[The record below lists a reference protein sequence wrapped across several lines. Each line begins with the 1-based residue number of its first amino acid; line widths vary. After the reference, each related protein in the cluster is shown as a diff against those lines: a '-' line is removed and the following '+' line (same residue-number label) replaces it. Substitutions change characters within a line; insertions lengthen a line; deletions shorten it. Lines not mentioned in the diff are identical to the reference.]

1 MKFLKSLR
9 KGTVDIRK
17 ATVLALCALLGFAG
31 LATAQTVYYGWNPV
45 TGLEAFHGT
54 EVSGGALPVLS
65 TTTTACGTT
74 ATVAASMAGGA
85 SQFKL
90 VANAATCVLK
100 FVFPSAAP
108 NGWSCTAT
116 DQTTSTGAF
125 RQTANDTTSC
135 TLTAGGAT
143 TAADVVL
150 VNVVGF

>member
-1 MKFLKSLR
+1 MKFLKDLFSR
-9 KGTVDIRK
+9 SKY
-17 ATVLALCALLGFAG
+17 AVLAAFLGLAG
-31 LATAQTVYYGWNPV
+31 VATAQTYYGWNPS
-45 TGLEAFHGT
+45 TGLEVMHG
-54 EVSGGALPVLS
+54 VDVAGGTLPVLS
-65 TTTTACGTT
+65 TTTTSCGTT

-90 VANAATCVLK
+90 VANSTTCVLK

-108 NGWSCTAT
+108 NGWSCQAT
-116 DQTTSTGAF
+116 DQTTATGAF

-143 TAADVVL
+143 TTADVVL